1 MNFLYKYTWGPFYQA
16 RVIID
21 SEINYNPDP
30 LKIDFNFRSIISLRF
45 MKRLIVDR
53 KLNLI
58 SINYKVIIDF
68 EKLQLILKSYNW
80 FGRKLW
86 LISILGLLIKRT
98 YDWL

>member
-1 MNFLYKYTWGPFYQA
+1 MHISVRPNVTFFPHPLLDSRKIMLWGPFYQA

-21 SEINYNPDP
+21 SEINYNSDP

-53 KLNLI
+53 KLKLI

-68 EKLQLILKSYNW
+68 EKLQLILKSYN
-80 FGRKLW
+80 
-86 LISILGLLIKRT
+86 
-98 YDWL
+98 

>member
-1 MNFLYKYTWGPFYQA
+1 
-16 RVIID
+16 
-21 SEINYNPDP
+21 
-30 LKIDFNFRSIISLRF
+30 

-53 KLNLI
+53 KLKLI
-58 SINYKVIIDF
+58 SINYKVIIEF

>member
-1 MNFLYKYTWGPFYQA
+1 MRFVAALALGYESGAGPGFSFYRGGAKYYQA

-21 SEINYNPDP
+21 SEINYNSDP

-53 KLNLI
+53 KLKLI

-68 EKLQLILKSYNW
+68 EKLQLILKSYN
-80 FGRKLW
+80 
-86 LISILGLLIKRT
+86 
-98 YDWL
+98 

>member
-1 MNFLYKYTWGPFYQA
+1 MNQRRVQDFHFIGVVQNYYQA

-21 SEINYNPDP
+21 SEINYNSDP

-53 KLNLI
+53 KLKLI

-68 EKLQLILKSYNW
+68 EKLQLILKSYN
-80 FGRKLW
+80 
-86 LISILGLLIKRT
+86 
-98 YDWL
+98 